1 MILFRIKIL
10 IIAPSNWSINETR
23 EFGAKILVRKSKQLK
38 DARSILVDTTT
49 KAGKILLDSIVEK
62 VKEFYN
68 NLYSRIIL
76 GQKRYYIC

>member
-1 MILFRIKIL
+1 LLHRIGV
-10 IIAPSNWSINETR
+10 STRETR